1 MKVKLL
7 IVTALAMVIVFTF
20 TACQQTDVIGNVSK
34 TSFEALV
41 TKMSGEVA
49 ADEASNSWS
58 LTSPAGERFLWSK
71 DLAGT
76 PDAAI
81 EFDATPF
88 ISAGLDAAKLPTEIY
103 TYNQA
108 NNKITIAAEL
118 GSPKAA
124 AKADATAADSFKQLV
139 DTNREAIGYHAKL
152 DHYGVALGNGNM
164 FEWAKDMST
173 NDKDIVF
180 VLNPQPFIDAGV
192 DTAKLTDWVF
202 TKVPVMDENN
212 KEIEVEK
219 FLKPYEIS
227 K

>member
-1 MKVKLL
+1 MKKKLL
-7 IVTALAMVIVFTF
+7 TVTAAAMALALTL
-20 TACQQTDVIGNVSK
+20 TACQSTDVVGNVSK

-41 TKMSGEVA
+41 NKTTDKVA
-49 ADEASNSWS
+49 ADEQNKSWA
-58 LTSPAGERFLWSK
+58 LTSPGGERFLWSK
-71 DLAGT
+71 DLSGT

-88 ISAGLDAAKLPTEIY
+88 INAGLDTAKLPADIY
-103 TYNQA
+103 SYDQA
-108 NNKITIAAEL
+108 TNKIKIATEL
-118 GSPKAA
+118 GSPKTA
-124 AKADATAADSFKQLV
+124 AKADATASQAFVQLV
-139 DTNREAIGYHAKL
+139 DTNRDAIGYHAKL

-192 DTAKLTDWVF
+192 DTTKLTDWVF
-202 TKVPVMDENN
+202 TEVPVMDENN
-212 KEIEVEK
+212 KEILVEK
-219 FLKPYEIS
+219 FLKPYELG

>member
-1 MKVKLL
+1 MRKKLL
-7 IVTALAMVIVFTF
+7 ALTAVAMVSVFTL
-20 TACQQTDVIGNVSK
+20 TACQQTDVVGNVSK
-34 TSFEALV
+34 SSFEALV
-41 TKMSGEVA
+41 TQEAGNVA
-49 ADEASNSWS
+49 VDEQNNSWA
-58 LTSPAGERFLWSK
+58 LTSPGGERFLWSK

-88 ISAGLDAAKLPTEIY
+88 INAGLDAAKLPTEIY
-103 TYNQA
+103 SYDQA
-108 NNKITIAAEL
+108 TNKIKIAAEL
-118 GSPKAA
+118 GSPKNA
-124 AKADATAADSFKQLV
+124 AKADAKASEAFNELV
-139 DTNREAIGYHAKL
+139 ATNREAIGYHAKL

-164 FEWAKDMST
+164 FEWAKDLKT

-192 DTAKLTDWVF
+192 DTTKLTDWVF

-219 FLKPYEIS
+219 FLKPYELN

>member
-1 MKVKLL
+1 MKTKLL
-7 IVTALAMVIVFTF
+7 IVAAVAMVLVFTF
-20 TACQQTDVIGNVSK
+20 TACQKTDVVGNVSK
-34 TSFEALV
+34 TSFEALI
-41 TKMSGEVA
+41 TKSADKVA
-49 ADEASNSWS
+49 TDEANNSWA
-58 LTSPAGERFLWSK
+58 LTSPGGERFLWSK

-88 ISAGLDAAKLPTEIY
+88 INAGLDTAKLPAEIFSY
-103 TYNQA
+103 DQA
-108 NNKITIAAEL
+108 SNKIKVATEL

-124 AKADATAADSFKQLV
+124 AKADATAIDSFKQLV
-139 DTNREAIGYHAKL
+139 DTKREAIGYHAKL

-180 VLNPQPFIDAGV
+180 VLNPKPFIDAGV

-202 TKVPVMDENN
+202 AQVPVVDENN
-212 KEIEVEK
+212 KEILVDK
-219 FLKPYEIS
+219 YLKPYELS